1 MAKAVATVGVSV
13 VARTKNFRKGM
24 KRAQGSL
31 KRFRASVV
39 ATIKKTAKF
48 GAVLAG
54 VAAGAGAVWVKRT
67 MDSIDATAKWSD
79 KLGIATEQ
87 LIAFQHA
94 AKLSGVNVNTFNM
107 GLQRMTRRM
116 AEAAMDTGEAKAA
129 LLELGLNARELAAKG
144 PGSSLMAIADAMARV
159 KNQSDRV
166 RLSFKLFD
174 SEGVALVNVL
184 RLGSKGLRAMEK
196 EARELGITFNRI
208 DAAQVEAANN
218 ALVRMRAA
226 FQGIANT
233 VTIKLAPFIEAIA
246 KKVTDFAK
254 WMRANIATFLERA
267 VKGLGGFAATV
278 AMTFIDLRV
287 RWLRFSA
294 AVFSDIAKMLA
305 LLGRLPGDTGRG
317 FSLFSAAATFRER
330 EALLAAD
337 ALERKMAGIGD
348 KVRTMFDGIAKGSRN
363 AAEAF
368 VKELGGKD
376 VLFGGVRGMRQSLRR
391 FQAAMHGVLGAS
403 AKQQLTNAALA
414 FIGLGPG
421 GLLTKLAGVKPKK
434 GSAAS
439 ASFREVDLGRVSIG
453 PGNKR
458 GDKAQRVEDVET
470 KRSANWLAKIHNK
483 MGTAGGLG

>member
-13 VARTKNFRKGM
+13 VARTKNFRRGM
-24 KRAQGSL
+24 KRAQSSL
-31 KRFRASVV
+31 KRFRAGVV
-39 ATIKKTAKF
+39 KTIKRTAKF

-54 VAAGAGAVWVKRT
+54 VAAGAGAIWVKRT
-67 MDSIDATAKWSD
+67 MDSIDATAKWAD

-116 AEAAMDTGEAKAA
+116 AEAAMGTGEAKAA
-129 LLELGLNARELAAKG
+129 LLELGLNAKDLAAKG
-144 PGSSLMAIADAMARV
+144 PGASLMAIADAMARV

-233 VTIKLAPFIEAIA
+233 VTIKLAPLIEVVA

-254 WMRANIATFLERA
+254 WMRGNAATFLEKAIR
-267 VKGLGGFAATV
+267 GLGTFAAKA
-278 AMTFIDLRV
+278 AMAFVDLRI
-287 RWLRFSA
+287 RWLRFSGTM
-294 AVFSDIAKMLA
+294 FSDLHSLFEILS
-305 LLGRLPGDTGRG
+305 GLPGKLG
-317 FSLFSAAATFRER
+317 
-330 EALLAAD
+330 EAFGLMQANASRIGQVQFFKAD
-337 ALERKMAGIGD
+337 LLERQIVGIGD
-348 KVRTMFDGIAKGSRN
+348 KVRTIFDGIAKDSRK

-391 FQAAMHGVLGAS
+391 FQAAMHGVLGAT
-403 AKQQLTNAALA
+403 AKQQLTNVALG
-414 FIGLGPG
+414 FLGLGPG
-421 GLLTKLAGVKPKK
+421 GLLTKLAGVKPKT
-434 GSAAS
+434 GGVAS
-439 ASFREVDLGRVSIG
+439 ASFREVDLSRVAIG

-458 GDKAQRVEDVET
+458 TDKAQRVEDPET
-470 KRSANWLAKIHNK
+470 KRSANLLAKIHEK
-483 MGTAGGLG
+483 IATPGLG